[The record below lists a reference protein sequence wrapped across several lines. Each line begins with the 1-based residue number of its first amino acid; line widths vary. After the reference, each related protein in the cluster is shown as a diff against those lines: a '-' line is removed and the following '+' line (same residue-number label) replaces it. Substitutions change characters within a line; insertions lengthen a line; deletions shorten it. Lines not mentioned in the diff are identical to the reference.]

1 MMLQRTLVN
10 QQTYRIVHPV
20 NEPEKQPSN
29 QGLTPRQQERRAA
42 IVAAARQS
50 FLAKGYAAT
59 SMSGLLKTLGGG
71 SKATLWSY
79 FRSKEELFAAV
90 IEDVT
95 ASFRRQI
102 ETGLFAP
109 GELEETLVNFCRN
122 LTGRLAQPDAVATW
136 RLVMAESG
144 RFPEVGQ
151 IFYRQA
157 AGQVERAL
165 AAFLQGQIDAG
176 RLVDQGAL
184 DMARLLTGMHKAE
197 LNRRL
202 WGVEITDAADPDA
215 QARRFVGY
223 FLRLFTP
230 PG

>member
-1 MMLQRTLVN
+1 MLHHTLVN
-10 QQTYRIVHPV
+10 RKAYRIVHFV
-20 NEPEKQPSN
+20 NQSEKDDPAQE
-29 QGLTPRQQERRAA
+29 LTPRQQDRRAA
-42 IVAAARQS
+42 IIAAARRS
-50 FLAKGYAAT
+50 FLDKGYAAT
-59 SMSGLLKTLGGG
+59 SMSGLLKTLGG
-71 SKATLWSY
+71 SKTTLWSY

-95 ASFRRQI
+95 ASFRQQI
-102 ETGLFAP
+102 ETGLLTP
-109 GELEETLVNFCRN
+109 GALEETLVDFCRN

-157 AGQVERAL
+157 ADQGERAL

-176 RLVDQGAL
+176 RLLDDGAL
-184 DMARLLTGMHKAE
+184 DMARLLMSMHKAE

-202 WGVEITDAADPDA
+202 WGVEPPASRNADA

-223 FLRLFTP
+223 FLRLFATA
-230 PG
+230 G